1 MELKIQKRLAA
12 QVLKCSPKRIRLD
25 VERLEEIKEAITK
38 ADIRSLI
45 NNKAIM
51 RVQKKGISRFK
62 AKIRHLKKK
71 KGRYKGFGSRK
82 GRNTARS
89 PPKRRWMN
97 AVRLQRSVLK
107 MLKAKKTIDNK
118 VFYELYAKVKGGF
131 FRSKRHLELYI
142 QEHKLVKLK

>member
-45 NNKAIM
+45 NNKAIIE
-51 RVQKKGISRFK
+51 VQKKGVSRFR

-82 GRNTARS
+82 GRNTARL

-97 AVRLQRSVLK
+97 AVRLQR
-107 MLKAKKTIDNK
+107 
-118 VFYELYAKVKGGF
+118 
-131 FRSKRHLELYI
+131 R
-142 QEHKLVKLK
+142 

>member
-12 QVLKCSPKRIRLD
+12 QVLKCSPKRIKFD

-45 NNKAIM
+45 GGKGIT
-51 RVQKKGISRFK
+51 RSQKKGVSRLK

-71 KGRYKGFGSRK
+71 EGRYKGFGSRK
-82 GRNTARS
+82 GRNTARL
-89 PPKRRWMN
+89 PPKRKWMN
-97 AVRLQRSVLK
+97 AVRLQRRFLK
-107 MLKAKKTIDNK
+107 MLKAKKNIDNA

-142 QEHKLVKLK
+142 QEHKLARLK

>member
-25 VERLEEIKEAITK
+25 TERLEEIKEAITK

-45 NNKAIM
+45 NTKAIVK
-51 RVQKKGISRFK
+51 VQKKGVSRFK

-71 KGRYKGFGSRK
+71 EGRYKGFGSRK
-82 GRNTARS
+82 GRNTARL

-97 AVRLQRSVLK
+97 AVRLQRGLLK
-107 MLKAKKTIDNK
+107 MLKDKKMHSEK
-118 VFYELYAKVKGGF
+118 KELRRPPV
-131 FRSKRHLELYI
+131 I
-142 QEHKLVKLK
+142 Q